1 MGRTKASY
9 LVSHLLLCVF
19 FVYISV
25 AILFQSVHD
34 LFLIYL
40 HAVLNHVFEK
50 FFEKEDLFPL
60 KYSGFTLICRC
71 NYKWVGIAI
80 LDGVNTFLG
89 VFQTFTISSFLKS
102 IWLSHFIK
110 QSFVF
115 TIFEQ
120 WMGMRRICSAKMS
133 WTAFCSSSDQLCR
146 ASGEGIGSCSTID
159 SELFSLSCDDTTGDE
174 LLRIMVANCLT
185 ANADFVRFSTISRWA
200 LHFRL
205 FLLKCVYFTFIA
217 LTVGQ
222 MLIVCFWIFEKEACV
237 LRAHWNLTV

>member
-1 MGRTKASY
+1 MIT
-9 LVSHLLLCVF
+9 
-19 FVYISV
+19 
-25 AILFQSVHD
+25 D
-34 LFLIYL
+34 
-40 HAVLNHVFEK
+40 
-50 FFEKEDLFPL
+50 
-60 KYSGFTLICRC
+60 
-71 NYKWVGIAI
+71 W
-80 LDGVNTFLG
+80 
-89 VFQTFTISSFLKS
+89 
-102 IWLSHFIK
+102 
-110 QSFVF
+110 
-115 TIFEQ
+115 
-120 WMGMRRICSAKMS
+120 RRICSAEMS

-159 SELFSLSCDDTTGDE
+159 SELFSLSFNDTTGDE

-237 LRAHWNLTV
+237 LRAH

>member
-1 MGRTKASY
+1 M
-9 LVSHLLLCVF
+9 
-19 FVYISV
+19 
-25 AILFQSVHD
+25 Q
-34 LFLIYL
+34 
-40 HAVLNHVFEK
+40 
-50 FFEKEDLFPL
+50 
-60 KYSGFTLICRC
+60 
-71 NYKWVGIAI
+71 
-80 LDGVNTFLG
+80 LG

-120 WMGMRRICSAKMS
+120 WMGICSSFKTSAMISDWRRICSAKMS
-133 WTAFCSSSDQLCR
+133 WTAFCSFSDQLCR
-146 ASGEGIGSCSTID
+146 ESGEGIGLCSTID
-159 SELFSLSCDDTTGDE
+159 SELFSLSCDDTTGNE

-222 MLIVCFWIFEKEACV
+222 MLIVRFWIFEKACV
-237 LRAHWNLTV
+237 LRAHWNLTE